1 MALIDQRQPSQAR
14 LGQAPVKS
22 GAMQASDL
30 STLNAQVLW
39 ASFILSAIFG
49 AIAQRTHFC
58 IMGAVSDIVNMG
70 DSTRMRMWAAAM
82 GVGMIG
88 FFALASA
95 GYIDPSKT
103 LYASSRIIWLSA
115 LVGGLMFGFGM
126 VLASGC
132 GSKTLVR
139 VGGGSLKSLVVFVV
153 MGVAAFATLKGITA
167 VVRVATVDQVAI
179 NNIAGYAVFTP
190 AIGLFGLNS
199 DQWGLLSALV
209 IGGGLLAWAFASK
222 EFRQFEPLLAG
233 LGIGAVV
240 VGMWWASGHL
250 GFVAE
255 HPETLQEAFLATNS
269 GRAEALS
276 FVAPV
281 AYTVDWFMFF
291 SDKSKVLTLGIV
303 SVFGVVLGSAAV
315 ALATRSFRWEGFG
328 GTEDVANHLVGAVLM
343 GVGGITAMGC
353 TVGQGLS
360 GISTLSINS
369 VIAVVAIMAG
379 AWLALRYQMWRLER
393 MV

>member
-1 MALIDQRQPSQAR
+1 
-14 LGQAPVKS
+14 
-22 GAMQASDL
+22 MQASDL
-30 STLNAQVLW
+30 TTLSAQVLW

-58 IMGAVSDIVNMG
+58 TMGAVSDIVNMA
-70 DSTRMRMWAAAM
+70 DSTRMRMWVAAM

-88 FFALASA
+88 FFALAA
-95 GYIDPSKT
+95 LGQIDPSKT
-103 LYASSRIIWLSA
+103 LYASGRIIWLSA

-139 VGGGSLKSLVVFVV
+139 IGAGSLKSLVVFVV
-153 MGVAAFATLKGITA
+153 MGVAAFATLKGVTA

-179 NNIAGYAVFTP
+179 NNVAGYAVFSP
-190 AIGLFGLNS
+190 AIGLFGLKNE
-199 DQWGLLSALV
+199 AL
-209 IGGGLLAWAFASK
+209 GLLAALIIGGAMLVWALASRD
-222 EFRQFEPLLAG
+222 FRQPEPLLAG
-233 LGIGAVV
+233 FGIGLVV
-240 VGMWWASGHL
+240 VGMWWVSGHL

-255 HPETLQEAFLATNS
+255 HPETLQEAFVATNS

-281 AYTVDWFMFF
+281 AYTVDWLMFF

-303 SVFGVVLGSAAV
+303 SVFGVVLGSALV

-343 GVGGITAMGC
+343 GVGGVTAMGC

-369 VIAVVAIMAG
+369 AIAVLAIIAG
-379 AWLALRYQMWRLER
+379 AWAALRYQMWRLER